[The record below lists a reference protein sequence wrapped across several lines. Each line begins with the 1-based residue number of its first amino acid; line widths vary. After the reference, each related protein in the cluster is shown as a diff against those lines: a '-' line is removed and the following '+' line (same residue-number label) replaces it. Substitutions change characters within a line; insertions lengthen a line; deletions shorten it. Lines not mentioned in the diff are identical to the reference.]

1 MADALLYLS
10 DEIFKSD
17 EFDMILTRQELGE
30 MTNMAKEGVVRI
42 LRWFSADLFFSCPTL
57 NWLTFLRHL
66 IYYKTFVSISK
77 RYFVPILI
85 VYQGARSKSS
95 SGRRKG

>member
-17 EFDMILTRQELGE
+17 EFDMILNRQELGE

-42 LRWFSADLFFSCPTL
+42 LKYMEESKIIYSDSAKVRILDK
-57 NWLTFLRHL
+57 NKLRM
-66 IYYKTFVSISK
+66 ISE
-77 RYFVPILI
+77 
-85 VYQGARSKSS
+85 
-95 SGRRKG
+95 KG